1 MIREFRGDPC
11 TVRSLENTLSLL
23 SPLPRMDSESL
34 SDLGN
39 HLNLKMFACLFVYL
53 FCSCV
58 CIFCCVCV
66 FVCRSYVVGN
76 SIGDITRCDL
86 RTGTEKLLSFHEST
100 ATVTSSDWTYL
111 HLIKIHL
118 LTR

>member
-11 TVRSLENTLSLL
+11 TARSLENTLSLL

-39 HLNLKMFACLFVYL
+39 HLNLKMFACCLFVYL
-53 FCSCV
+53 FCL
-58 CIFCCVCV
+58 FVCV
-66 FVCRSYVVGN
+66 FVFRSYVVGN

-86 RTGTEKLLSFHEST
+86 RTGTEKLFSFHEST
-100 ATVTSSDWTYL
+100 ATVTSSDWTYI